1 MTEKLIHRF
10 IIILFCCL
18 LSIFLT
24 ACTSL
29 VSGERRIPVKVTD
42 SEDIKKIT
50 GIVNNA
56 PLITHPIGDRPVKI
70 YKIAFDG
77 TLNDRTR
84 VPSGER
90 ETLVA
95 RIAELIKADEY
106 YPGAGMQD
114 GNTNYWDASSGD
126 SSVRIATE
134 AKDKFFT
141 QVQLW
146 LNENP
151 DTDIRVFVTG
161 FSRGAATA
169 RHFINIVSSQWD
181 THFNSQ
187 SGQFVAKSPRFYALL
202 YDTVATGQQEK
213 LVLSIPKSVD
223 YLVHFVAT
231 DEARNR
237 FFTPTVDIDQTPL
250 PLGTQFS
257 PIKRINTIYLPGA
270 HSDIGASYSNGIG
283 DSYITL
289 TEQFLFMMG
298 LVQTNC
304 WETYNDPLLAGKHD
318 SRGIL
323 DVIFGS
329 QNPSTVMAVNRSSI
343 IKEAIPLAIEER
355 KDIAHR
361 LDDMWIAN
369 SKRMSVMDV
378 SRTEMLLPSFTL
390 QKSAAGIVLI
400 STSNI
405 VKPESLK
412 LSPEGD
418 ATRLRYRLTMGK
430 IENSLLLKSQVTR
443 HIKPEGSKV
452 AFSILD
458 TPPESY
464 MATWVDNQLVELTLV
479 TISSEAI
486 YEAPLQRCVKQLDGT
501 FRSPISTM
509 VVGSN

>member
-29 VSGERRIPVKVTD
+29 VSGARRIPVKVTD

-151 DTDIRVFVTG
+151 DTDIRVFC
-161 FSRGAATA
+161 
-169 RHFINIVSSQWD
+169 H
-181 THFNSQ
+181 
-187 SGQFVAKSPRFYALL
+187 
-202 YDTVATGQQEK
+202 
-213 LVLSIPKSVD
+213 
-223 YLVHFVAT
+223 
-231 DEARNR
+231 
-237 FFTPTVDIDQTPL
+237 
-250 PLGTQFS
+250 
-257 PIKRINTIYLPGA
+257 
-270 HSDIGASYSNGIG
+270 
-283 DSYITL
+283 
-289 TEQFLFMMG
+289 
-298 LVQTNC
+298 
-304 WETYNDPLLAGKHD
+304 
-318 SRGIL
+318 
-323 DVIFGS
+323 
-329 QNPSTVMAVNRSSI
+329 
-343 IKEAIPLAIEER
+343 
-355 KDIAHR
+355 
-361 LDDMWIAN
+361 
-369 SKRMSVMDV
+369 
-378 SRTEMLLPSFTL
+378 
-390 QKSAAGIVLI
+390 
-400 STSNI
+400 
-405 VKPESLK
+405 
-412 LSPEGD
+412 
-418 ATRLRYRLTMGK
+418 
-430 IENSLLLKSQVTR
+430 
-443 HIKPEGSKV
+443 
-452 AFSILD
+452 
-458 TPPESY
+458 
-464 MATWVDNQLVELTLV
+464 WV
-479 TISSEAI
+479 
-486 YEAPLQRCVKQLDGT
+486 
-501 FRSPISTM
+501 
-509 VVGSN
+509 